1 MGTAFPA
8 VLAAGFPC
16 LSVLTL
22 THKQL
27 FYRWHS
33 LSYTSRREAIL
44 RASATLIVARQ
55 IQKGL
60 SRASRLRPMA
70 RRC

>member
-1 MGTAFPA
+1 MGSAFPA

-27 FYRWHS
+27 FYRWHIS
-33 LSYTSRREAIL
+33 WKKSPVS
-44 RASATLIVARQ
+44 
-55 IQKGL
+55 
-60 SRASRLRPMA
+60 
-70 RRC
+70 